1 MLQLLRL
8 GLTPSNLVEKKGE
21 KRKGEGETK
30 KKIKEKRERER
41 EKKEVGP
48 FSTAD
53 TIYYIYVC
61 KEGKAEV
68 QNILPLV
75 H

>member
-21 KRKGEGETK
+21 KKEKKKRKG
-30 KKIKEKRERER
+30 RERER

-68 QNILPLV
+68 QNILPLFS
-75 H
+75 